1 MAAEE
6 WEGREDLLDQAT
18 VPEVLAP
25 DLDWAA
31 VEVPEVLEVVRALGL
46 VARAADCG
54 NRAACRAAAA
64 ADQVAPGAVPG
75 EPVVLAVVPA
85 VAPEVVEALVVVG
98 EPEPEVGRAAG
109 DLVVVASVGPGP
121 EGEMSA
127 EAREVLE
134 EQAPA
139 AGLAESAVL
148 EVGLV
153 REAEV
158 AGLGEEP
165 AAG

>member
-6 WEGREDLLDQAT
+6 WEGREDLLDQVT

-54 NRAACRAAAA
+54 NRAACRAAEA
-64 ADQVAPGAVPG
+64 ADPVAPGAVPG

-85 VAPEVVEALVVVG
+85 VVVEALGVVG